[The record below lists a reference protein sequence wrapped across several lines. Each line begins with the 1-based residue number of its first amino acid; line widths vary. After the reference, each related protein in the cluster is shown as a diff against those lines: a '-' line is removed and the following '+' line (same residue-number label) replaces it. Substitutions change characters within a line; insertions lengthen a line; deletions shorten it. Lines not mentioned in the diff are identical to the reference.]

1 MYNLI
6 CFFVKGLTL
15 KLGNSTYTMKP
26 ISLFCSIIILFL
38 GCNHPQETN
47 TYEALNQEKLWT
59 IDDRNFILAEL
70 DRTTDLLIEQTR
82 DLTPEQAQYKLTTAY
97 WTITEIIEHL
107 EVQNELH
114 FREIRAI
121 SKTPQ
126 LLKYV
131 AIVKK

>member
-1 MYNLI
+1 
-6 CFFVKGLTL
+6 
-15 KLGNSTYTMKP
+15 MKP
-26 ISLFCSIIILFL
+26 SSLFGSLFVLLL

-47 TYEALNQEKLWT
+47 TDETFNQENIWT
-59 IDDRNFILAEL
+59 IEDRNFILAEL

-82 DLTPEQAQYKLTTAY
+82 DLTPEQAEYKLTATY

-121 SKTPQ
+121 SK
-126 LLKYV
+126 LRSY
-131 AIVKK
+131 